1 MLFLTHFDNFTYN
14 ENKRWRENNGV
25 ITIYNSPIELSKC
38 VKNDDYIYVIEMNN
52 STNKIE
58 GIGKIK
64 GQIRKDL
71 KYKIYSEQN
80 YNRYTYRG
88 NKRIERDCIDE
99 DTLKRLE
106 FRLFVGIESLK
117 PKLRRGTHLK
127 RGQGILKVPEDI
139 NNDYLYYIKT
149 IFNLQE

>member
-1 MLFLTHFDNFTYN
+1 MLFLTHFDSFTYT
-14 ENKRWRENNGV
+14 ENKRWREINGV

-71 KYKIYSEQN
+71 KYKI
-80 YNRYTYRG
+80 
-88 NKRIERDCIDE
+88 
-99 DTLKRLE
+99 
-106 FRLFVGIESLK
+106 
-117 PKLRRGTHLK
+117 
-127 RGQGILKVPEDI
+127 
-139 NNDYLYYIKT
+139 
-149 IFNLQE
+149 